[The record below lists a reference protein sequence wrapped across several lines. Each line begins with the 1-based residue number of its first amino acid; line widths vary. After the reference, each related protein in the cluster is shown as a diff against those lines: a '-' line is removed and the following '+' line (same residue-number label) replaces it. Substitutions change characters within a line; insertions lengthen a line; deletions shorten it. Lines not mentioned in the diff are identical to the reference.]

1 MLINAQKASG
11 GSKRAVIE
19 AANSLIEKIVRRR
32 FTVANLAECTH
43 SLDCL
48 TSAMA
53 SHRSKSTVRK
63 KLLGTNPIA
72 ETAIEGS
79 SKKPAPISHAKHTVT
94 AAIFEMRM
102 ADNTGP

>member
-1 MLINAQKASG
+1 MLIKAQKASG
-11 GSKRAVIE
+11 GNESAAIE
-19 AANSLIEKIVRRR
+19 AASSLIERMVRRR
-32 FTVANLAECTH
+32 FSVANLAECTH
-43 SLDCL
+43 EDCL

-53 SHRSKSTVRK
+53 SHRSKSTFRK
-63 KLLGTNPIA
+63 KLPGANPIA

-79 SKKPAPISHAKHTVT
+79 SKKPAPVNHKKHTVT